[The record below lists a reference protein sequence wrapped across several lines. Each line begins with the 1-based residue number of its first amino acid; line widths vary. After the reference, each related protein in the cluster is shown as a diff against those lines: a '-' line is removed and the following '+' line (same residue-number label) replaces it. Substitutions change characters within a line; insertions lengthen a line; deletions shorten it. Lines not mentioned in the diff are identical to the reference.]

1 MRNILV
7 LFCIGIL
14 LNDALTQGYN
24 PQIDKKWDKVISH
37 IEAENWKEANILIKS
52 LERSLPDSSE
62 YDEMKW
68 RLRYMYI
75 FSLAGLMNTNKLQK
89 DEALNLTKIYLDS
102 VLVVPGHPFTR
113 QRCSIGYFQTVEDNP
128 KALYVGTGNRDGTLI
143 FTTETFY
150 FDEDLETSFLDSI
163 EGKFIDAMVKL
174 KGIEFAGISFPR
186 FLIEFQFLD
195 CNIYNRKK

>member
-1 MRNILV
+1 MKNILV
-7 LFCIGIL
+7 LFCFGIG
-14 LNDALTQGYN
+14 LNAALSQGYN

-37 IEAENWKEANILIKS
+37 IETENWKDANKLIKA

-75 FSLAGLMNTNKLQK
+75 FSLAGLLNINKLQK
-89 DEALNLTKIYLDS
+89 EEALNLARIYLDS

-113 QRCSIGYFQTVEDNP
+113 QRCSFGCFQTVEDNP
-128 KALYVGTGNRDGTLI
+128 KALYVGTGNRDRTQI

-150 FDEDLETSFLDSI
+150 FEDDLETEFLDSI
-163 EGKFIDAMVKL
+163 EGKFIDVMVKL
-174 KGIEFAGISFPR
+174 KSIEFAGISFPR
-186 FLIEFQFLD
+186 FRIEFQFLD
-195 CNIYNRKK
+195 CNIYNGK